1 MRRTLVLVAVGA
13 SVLLLEST
21 LLAGLR
27 LAGVRPDV
35 VVLAVVAV
43 AMTFG
48 PVTGAGFGFGV
59 GLVADLLFGG
69 PAGLWAL
76 VYTVI
81 GFGVGTVRLYV
92 TSPRAWVHL
101 ALAAAA
107 SLLAVWLAGLVLRVL
122 DRSSWAVVA
131 RSGPLVA
138 AVNLLLT
145 PLVYPVVLFVA
156 GRVRPR
162 WEVG

>member
-1 MRRTLVLVAVGA
+1 VRRTLVLVAVGA
-13 SVLLLEST
+13 SALLLEST
-21 LLAGLR
+21 LLAQLR
-27 LAGVRPDV
+27 LGGVRPDV

-43 AMTFG
+43 AMTCG
-48 PVTGAGFGFGV
+48 PVTGASFGFGA

-69 PAGLWAL
+69 PAGLSAM
-76 VYTVI
+76 VYTVV
-81 GFGVGTVRLYV
+81 GFAVGTVRQYV

-122 DRSSWAVVA
+122 DRSSWGVVA

-138 AVNLLLT
+138 AYNLLLT
-145 PLVYPVVLFVA
+145 PLVYPVVRFVA
-156 GRVRPR
+156 GRARPD
-162 WEVG
+162 WDAA